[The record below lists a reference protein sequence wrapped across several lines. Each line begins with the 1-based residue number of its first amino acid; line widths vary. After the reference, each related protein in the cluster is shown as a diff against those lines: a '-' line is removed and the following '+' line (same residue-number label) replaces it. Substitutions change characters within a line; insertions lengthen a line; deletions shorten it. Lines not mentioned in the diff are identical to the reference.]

1 MALRLLLLA
10 VLPAAI
16 LSSQPLRLHPANPHY
31 FEYHGKPILLVTSGE
46 HYGAVLNRDFDYR
59 RYLDTLAKD
68 GLNLTRL
75 FIGTYHEV
83 PGTSFG
89 IPRNTLAPETEA
101 FLAPWVRAAGG
112 KFDLDQWAPAY
123 FDRLAEFVSEAEKR
137 GIIVEVTLFSA
148 HYQEQHWKLSPFNPV
163 NNVNATDPID
173 WRDLHTLKNG
183 NILSRQEAVV
193 REIVGRLRFFDN
205 VYFEI
210 QNEPW
215 ADRTVTVD
223 VINRY
228 LPAPQRD
235 RFPNSVDFADVDS
248 LAWQSRVGE
257 WIHNT
262 ERFAGISGTGRSPKT
277 HLIAQNYANF
287 RASLPAVDP
296 NVSILNFHY
305 AYPDAASWNRGW
317 NLPVSYDE
325 SGFIGRADDTYRREA
340 WRFLMAGGAAFDGL
354 DYSFTVGHEDG
365 TDLDN
370 NGPGGGS
377 PTLRRQLE
385 VLRSF
390 LESFDFVNMR
400 PDPDFVRRAPGALC
414 ESLSNPGRQ
423 YAVYCES
430 TSPAEIELAP
440 PEGQWRIELLDPR
453 SGQRN
458 EVKRV
463 SIPTG
468 DIAISVRPLSSK

>member
-1 MALRLLLLA
+1 MASRLLLIALW
-10 VLPAAI
+10 PAM
-16 LSSQPLRLHPANPHY
+16 LSAQPLQLHPANPHY

-89 IPRNTLAPETEA
+89 IPRNTLAPRPEA
-101 FLAPWVRAAGG
+101 FLAPWARAAGG
-112 KFDLDQWAPAY
+112 KFDLDQWDPAY
-123 FDRLAEFVSEAEKR
+123 FDRLGAFVSEARNR

-148 HYQEQHWKLSPFNPV
+148 HYQEQHWKLSPLNPA
-163 NNVNATDPID
+163 NNVNATDSID
-173 WRDLHTLKNG
+173 WHNLHTLNNG
-183 NILSRQEAVV
+183 NILGRQEAVV
-193 REIVGRLRFFDN
+193 RQIVGKLSDFDN
-205 VYFEI
+205 IYFEI

-215 ADRTVTVD
+215 ADRTLTVD

-228 LPAPQRD
+228 LPVPQRD
-235 RFPNSVDFADVDS
+235 RFPNSIDFADVDS
-248 LAWQSRVGE
+248 LAWQSRVSE

-262 ERFAGISGTGRSPKT
+262 ERFTRPSSTRLGPSS

-305 AYPDAASWNRGW
+305 AYPDAALWNRGW
-317 NLPVSYDE
+317 NRPVSYDE
-325 SGFIGRADDTYRREA
+325 SGFIGRSDDTYRREA

-354 DYSFTVGHEDG
+354 DYSFSIGHEDG

-377 PTLRRQLE
+377 PTLRRQLGI
-385 VLRSF
+385 LRSF

-400 PDPDFVRRAPGALC
+400 PDPDFVRGAPGAIC

-423 YAVYCES
+423 YVVYCE
-430 TSPAEIELAP
+430 TGAETEIQLAL
-440 PEGQWRIELLDPR
+440 PEGHWRIELLDPR

-463 SIPTG
+463 SIPRG
-468 DIAISVRPLSSK
+468 DMAISVRPVSSK